1 MWFGKSVDDFNANI
15 ASQGQQGLKLIAA
28 TGNGFTSESSTRPF
42 FVDLDLTR
50 ILAVVWVAYA
60 FYAIP
65 VITSLTKLNVIAT
78 KQ

>member
-1 MWFGKSVDDFNANI
+1 MWFGKAVDDFNTSI
-15 ASQGQQGLKLIAA
+15 TSQGQHAPQLIAA
-28 TGNGFTSESSTRPF
+28 TGNAFTSESNQTF
-42 FVDLDLTR
+42 FVDSDLTR

-65 VITSLTKLNVIAT
+65 VITSLTKLNVTAT